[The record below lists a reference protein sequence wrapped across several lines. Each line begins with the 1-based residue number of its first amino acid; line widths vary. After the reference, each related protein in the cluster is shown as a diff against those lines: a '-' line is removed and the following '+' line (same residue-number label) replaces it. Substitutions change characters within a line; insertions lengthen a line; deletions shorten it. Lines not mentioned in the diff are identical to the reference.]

1 MPPRHSVPKLPPKT
15 YKRDSVGHA
24 PMLDTPSV
32 RLDSLEFQRV
42 QGQLIGQAVEET
54 ELTLQLIGSE
64 ESKNV

>member
-1 MPPRHSVPKLPPKT
+1 
-15 YKRDSVGHA
+15 
-24 PMLDTPSV
+24 MLDTPSV